1 MKNIV
6 HRYRQILAGMTDPR
20 NVALFLG
27 FIGCLSIISQTY
39 LGIHGDHTYRQ
50 ADVLSHIL
58 GFYGWKGI
66 QPLTNFLGD
75 RSLYDFPIYSYLVGK
90 SAFISSADPL
100 VVVRFWNML
109 FWMMLA
115 FFGYKTCEH
124 LSKNSGHYF
133 LFSIVTLPVFL
144 KYYSVPLPDVMAISL
159 CMCAVYLLLTKRDD
173 LLYFSLAGLCL
184 IISTLIKS
192 PISYIFIIFIVLH
205 IALEQGY
212 RVLTA
217 RRWVVLLA
225 LNVIAALGAEQI
237 RISYLGA
244 RGRVNFLLQS
254 DWYFSWK
261 NDPGLSADRI
271 LAIYPLSATGTYICI
286 LGVIVFLTNPS
297 THAKKFAPIIVA
309 FVAGWI
315 TFFNLYWQ
323 HEYYQ
328 MPMMVLVFIGI
339 AVLLSQTSILM
350 KWAAFV
356 RLFIIIAA
364 PLSIIAYKPPVRFN
378 SPMTSNNQWHA
389 MSYLLRNHD
398 EVLLVDSLRESGIPI
413 GGLLKTRIRWISPT
427 EFDSNCHRFI
437 GENRAILVLHTSSQC
452 LELMKTNFKTLVPGK
467 NFLLAVR

>member
-6 HRYRQILAGMTDPR
+6 HRYRQIFASMTDPR

-39 LGIHGDHTYRQ
+39 LGIHGSHTWRQ

-58 GFYGWKGI
+58 GFYGWKDI
-66 QPLTNFLGD
+66 QPLTNFLGV
-75 RSLYDFPIYSYLVGK
+75 RTLYDLPIYSYLVGK
-90 SAFISSADPL
+90 SAFISSVDPL
-100 VVVRFWNML
+100 VGVRFWNML
-109 FWMMLA
+109 LWMMLA

-124 LSKNSGHYF
+124 LNKDSGVYF
-133 LFSIVTLPVFL
+133 LFSIVTLPIFL
-144 KYYSVPLPDVMAISL
+144 HYYSVPLPDVMAISL

-244 RGRVNFLLQS
+244 RGRANFILTP
-254 DWYFSWK
+254 DAYFSWK
-261 NDPGLSADRI
+261 HYAYLVDGLLTAYPISAI
-271 LAIYPLSATGTYICI
+271 GTYICI
-286 LGVIVFLTNPS
+286 LGAIIFF
-297 THAKKFAPIIVA
+297 AKPIANAKNLAPIMVA
-309 FVAGWI
+309 FVAGWL
-315 TFFNLYWQ
+315 TFFNLYLW
-323 HEYYQ
+323 HDYYQ
-328 MPMMVLVFIGI
+328 MPVTVLAFIGI
-339 AVLLSQTSILM
+339 SGLLSQTSMLM

-356 RLFIIIAA
+356 RLFIIVAA
-364 PLSIIAYKPPVRFN
+364 PLSIIAYKPPVAL
-378 SPMTSNNQWHA
+378 NNPIAYSTQWSA

-398 EVLLVDSLRESGIPI
+398 EVLLVQPYELVIPM